1 MDKEREIRYKEK
13 LVFVSDKIESIPE
26 NPETSIEKDATFY
39 RVQVA
44 IEIAAD
50 LVAMIVKDLG
60 KTVGDDYHNLEIL
73 QEEKIID
80 KKLSDEL
87 KKLNGLR
94 NVLVH
99 KYNKIEERLI
109 FDDMD
114 NIIRIISKFLDVVED
129 VIKKF

>member
-26 NPETSIEKDATFY
+26 NPETSVEKDATFY
-39 RVQVA
+39 RIQVA
-44 IEIAAD
+44 IESATD
-50 LVAMIVKDLG
+50 LVAMVVKDLG

-73 QEEKIID
+73 QEEKVID

-99 KYNKIEERLI
+99 KYNKIEEKLI
-109 FDDMD
+109 FDDMN
-114 NIIRIISKFLDVVED
+114 NIIRIVSKLLELVED
-129 VIKKF
+129 VIKKL

>member
-1 MDKEREIRYKEK
+1 MKKEREIRYKEK

-39 RVQVA
+39 RIQVA
-44 IEIAAD
+44 IESIAD

-80 KKLSDEL
+80 KKLSEEL
-87 KKLNGLR
+87 KRLNGLR
-94 NVLVH
+94 NILIH
-99 KYNKIEERLI
+99 KYNKIEEKLI
-109 FDDMD
+109 FGDID
-114 NIIRIISKFLDVVED
+114 NIVRIISKFLDVVED